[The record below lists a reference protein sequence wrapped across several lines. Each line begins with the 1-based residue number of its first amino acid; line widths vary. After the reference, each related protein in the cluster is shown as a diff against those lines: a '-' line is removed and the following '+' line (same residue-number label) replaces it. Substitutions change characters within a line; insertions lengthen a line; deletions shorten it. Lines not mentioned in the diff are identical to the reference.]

1 MQQTYVTDDN
11 PRREKPEKIRKA
23 ILRYIK
29 KEKVFEIPNRS
40 FAIRTAIKQSSSNEI
55 ILVAGKGHEEFQDYG
70 RKKIK
75 ISDFQIVKKIKIN
88 KNKSELKINKQ
99 HNKFLV
105 NKIIKSKS
113 NNGFLG
119 VSINSKSIKKRKFI
133 CSNKRGKQRWT

>member
-1 MQQTYVTDDN
+1 M
-11 PRREKPEKIRKA
+11 
-23 ILRYIK
+23 RYIK

-119 VSINSKSIKKRKFI
+119 VSINSKSIKKENLFVAIK
-133 CSNKRGKQRWT
+133 GKTTMDIII

>member
-1 MQQTYVTDDN
+1 MKN
-11 PRREKPEKIRKA
+11 
-23 ILRYIK
+23 
-29 KEKVFEIPNRS
+29 S
-40 FAIRTAIKQSSSNEI
+40 RTM
-55 ILVAGKGHEEFQDYG
+55 G
-70 RKKIK
+70 KKIK

-119 VSINSKSIKKRKFI
+119 VSMTIN
-133 CSNKRGKQRWT
+133 